1 MKNEDACGDI
11 CVSRKFYTHKKS
23 APRFLL
29 RECSAISFHC
39 YKILVN
45 FLFHDVPNRLISLHN
60 SCRAN
65 ANGISITAISSS
77 AEDSVHHR
85 VETLRHHM
93 KILSPICFISATS
106 CTAHLSSGDTMLRSE
121 TLFGK
126 RETNS
131 PNSPF
136 SANNNLTQPGVSNVS
151 KTATPTSTSSSGSQP
166 NNNSGS
172 NEMGSKLI
180 VGPNIKLKG
189 VEINDCDTLVVEGR
203 VEATMDSRV
212 IQIAEKGA
220 FKGSAEIDLAEIRGD
235 FDGDLTVRQKLVI
248 YSSGRVS
255 GKIRYGKLVIEEGG
269 QLSGDVQVGGS
280 AEQRELLQAK
290 TA

>member
-1 MKNEDACGDI
+1 
-11 CVSRKFYTHKKS
+11 
-23 APRFLL
+23 
-29 RECSAISFHC
+29 
-39 YKILVN
+39 
-45 FLFHDVPNRLISLHN
+45 
-60 SCRAN
+60 
-65 ANGISITAISSS
+65 
-77 AEDSVHHR
+77 
-85 VETLRHHM
+85 
-93 KILSPICFISATS
+93 
-106 CTAHLSSGDTMLRSE
+106 MLRSE

-136 SANNNLTQPGVSNVS
+136 SASNNLTQPGVSNVS
-151 KTATPTSTSSSGSQP
+151 KTVSNQASSSTQQS
-166 NNNSGS
+166 NSGS

-248 YSSGRVS
+248 YSSGKVS

-280 AEQRELLQAK
+280 SEQRELLQAK